1 MLEILDSEYIK
12 FAPVKGL
19 SETLVL
25 WKHAVRNALIPLLT
39 FSGISLAGLLNGAI
53 VVEVIFAWPGL
64 GRLMLDGVLA
74 RDFPIVQAAVLASAF
89 FYVITALVVDI
100 LYSYENLLR
109 MHRFRTRHRRPRIH
123 RLQLPF
129 PMFFEVFFFILEL
142 ECTAS
147 TAA

>member
-1 MLEILDSEYIK
+1 M
-12 FAPVKGL
+12 KGL

-100 LYSYENLLR
+100 LYSYVD
-109 MHRFRTRHRRPRIH
+109 PRI
-123 RLQLPF
+123 RYN
-129 PMFFEVFFFILEL
+129 E
-142 ECTAS
+142 
-147 TAA
+147 

>member
-1 MLEILDSEYIK
+1 ML
-12 FAPVKGL
+12 F
-19 SETLVL
+19 ETLVL

-100 LYSYENLLR
+100 LYSYVD
-109 MHRFRTRHRRPRIH
+109 PRI
-123 RLQLPF
+123 RYN
-129 PMFFEVFFFILEL
+129 E
-142 ECTAS
+142 
-147 TAA
+147 